1 MSLQDFLFPSESFFF
16 SRGACRVLLSLKDCF
31 LRCLWEDG
39 YLPAG
44 SVRGLRETVTQN
56 LEDYV
61 VIF

>member
-44 SVRGLRETVTQN
+44 SLPDCVFRWVAREH
-56 LEDYV
+56 E
-61 VIF
+61 